1 MSDPYDLNRFVQAQ
15 AGVYEQALAEIRAG
29 RKQSHWMW
37 FIFPQLAGLGASP
50 MARRYAI
57 GNLAEAEAYLGQL
70 LLGTRL
76 REISQ
81 AALGLSG
88 RSAHDIF
95 GSPDDL
101 KLQSCATLFASVPAP
116 HPVFDRLLAKYFAG
130 QRDERTLR
138 LLAQDP
144 A

>member
-29 RKQSHWMW
+29 HKVSHWMW
-37 FIFPQLAGLGASP
+37 FVFPQLAGLGASA

-57 GNLAEAEAYLGQL
+57 GSLAEAEEYLRHPL
-70 LLGTRL
+70 LAARL
-76 REISQ
+76 LECAA
-81 AALGLSG
+81 AALALPGG
-88 RSAHDIF
+88 SAVEVF

-101 KLQSCATLFASVPAP
+101 KLQSCATLFASVPTS

-138 LLAQDP
+138 LLAQSP